1 MKKIIDRYQYYYIGL
16 CLFVYLLSWFISWDA
31 RFNNLILYP
40 FVTQICLPVIGA
52 ITLVLALV
60 VKKVSFF
67 FNRNIT
73 VFCLLDKYDYSFRR
87 IANFWELANIG
98 QVTFQRNKS
107 SSRCKMRGNNL

>member
-60 VKKVSFF
+60 VKKVTFF
-67 FNRNIT
+67 LIGI
-73 VFCLLDKYDYSFRR
+73 LLCF
-87 IANFWELANIG
+87 AFWINMIILFGVLPI
-98 QVTFQRNKS
+98 F
-107 SSRCKMRGNNL
+107 GN